1 MMAGRDRPD
10 TQESM
15 RKMSASLDAD
25 KPGLIKRLLNFQTF
39 VSMLLIVL
47 VIITGTAFGF
57 AMKAD
62 RERQERTQTRQELF
76 ENHVIEIL
84 DSIEDT
90 QSRGVQDRDELMDLL
105 ERIKTILDSHVDDGR
120 ITRD

>member
-25 KPGLIKRLLNFQTF
+25 KPGLIKRLLSFQTF

-57 AMKAD
+57 AMKTD
-62 RERQERTQTRQELF
+62 RERQERSQTRQELF